1 MHAELCGPLGAD
13 FYCGSSG
20 TPERFAWLQ
29 KPEAQMVQ
37 PSPNFVFANSTVSG
51 HLGCIHLEILVP
63 AISPWTGADGGRAR
77 G

>member
-51 HLGCIHLEILVP
+51 QDIA
-63 AISPWTGADGGRAR
+63 AIWVAFFSRYSCQR
-77 G
+77 YRR